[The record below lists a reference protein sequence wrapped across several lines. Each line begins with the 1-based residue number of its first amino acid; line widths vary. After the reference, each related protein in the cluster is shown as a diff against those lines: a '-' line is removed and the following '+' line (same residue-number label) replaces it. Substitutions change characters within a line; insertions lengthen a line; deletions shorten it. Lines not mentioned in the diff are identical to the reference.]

1 MIDRILKMYVKEME
15 ELDSKMEAV
24 RYSKNT
30 SGYYELFV
38 KRDEVSRL
46 FNRTIAIINEESAK

>member
-1 MIDRILKMYVKEME
+1 MYLKEME

-24 RYSKNT
+24 LHSKNT
-30 SGYYELFV
+30 SEYYGLSV

>member
-24 RYSKNT
+24 RHSKNT
-30 SGYYELFV
+30 SEYYELFV